1 MFAFEEWA
9 NNLFNLERLIAAD
22 ILAIQAFD
30 DVKQDFV
37 QSSDDLRYANS
48 GMLKGTH
55 MVAAKNEMLLELL
68 PSTDGGDNGSTSIS
82 TGISSFT

>member
-9 NNLFNLERLIAAD
+9 NNLFHLERLITAD

-30 DVKQDFV
+30 DVEQYFV
-37 QSSDDLRYANS
+37 QSSDELRYAYS
-48 GMLKGTH
+48 GILKGTY
-55 MVAAKNEMLLELL
+55 MVAAKNEMLVGLL

>member
-48 GMLKGTH
+48 GVLKDTH
-55 MVAAKNEMLLELL
+55 MVAANNEMLLELL
-68 PSTDGGDNGSTSIS
+68 PSTDGGDNGSTSTS

>member
-22 ILAIQAFD
+22 VLAIQAFD

-37 QSSDDLRYANS
+37 QLSDDLRYANS